1 MSLTRTLKNTVSKQP
16 ISIELITLSSPISKI
31 RNKFERI
38 YGITLSDRQC
48 IEFAVK
54 NAGIVYSRSIDDIV
68 DLFSAYPLRE
78 TYRVSRQTINEVE
91 KILKSLGLPITLNY
105 RQIYTALMVIQAAN
119 NSKLLDP
126 TSVD

>member
-1 MSLTRTLKNTVSKQP
+1 M
-16 ISIELITLSSPISKI
+16 LSSPISKI
-31 RNKFERI
+31 RDKFERI